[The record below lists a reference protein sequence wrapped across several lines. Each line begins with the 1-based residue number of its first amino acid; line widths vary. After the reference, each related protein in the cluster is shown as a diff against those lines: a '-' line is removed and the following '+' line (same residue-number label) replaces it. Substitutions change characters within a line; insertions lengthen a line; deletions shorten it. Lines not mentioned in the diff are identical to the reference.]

1 VTSSVAMFEAVI
13 RVKSMYMT
21 KSWFKTRKEKIRK

>member
-1 VTSSVAMFEAVI
+1 MFEAVI